1 MRHVANGTTRAGA
14 TSPAARLRALVACSH
29 PGPTAVVTVL
39 AGLLAIAAG
48 IGVDRVVLVAG
59 AVLLGQLSVGWS
71 NDAIDAR
78 RDIATGRRDK
88 PIAAGSI
95 SRVAVGTA
103 AGISLGLA
111 LVISAVIGWEFC
123 LAHGIALASAWAYNA
138 WLKSSP
144 ASVVP
149 FAISFGILPSIAT
162 LAAPVPAVAPWWQSA
177 AGALLGI
184 AVHLTNVL
192 PDLADDEATGVRGLG
207 HRLGATPSAIVAFVA
222 VIAGTVVVFIGSAGS
237 TPMVVALVASVSVV
251 VCAAAGLVRALRQP
265 DRAVFRLVMA
275 SGLILAAQLVVTAF
289 AA

>member
-1 MRHVANGTTRAGA
+1 MRHVADGTTRVGTTSLA
-14 TSPAARLRALVACSH
+14 TRARALVACSH
-29 PGPTAVVTVL
+29 PGPTAFVTIL
-39 AGLLAIAAG
+39 AGLLAVAAG
-48 IGVDRVVLVAG
+48 IGADRVALTAA

-103 AGISLGLA
+103 AGVSLALA
-111 LVISAVIGWEFC
+111 LVLSAVIGWQFC
-123 LAHGIALASAWAYNA
+123 LAHGVALASAWAYNA

-149 FAISFGILPSIAT
+149 FAISFGILPSLAT
-162 LAAPVPAVAPWWQSA
+162 LAAPVPVVAPWWQSV

-192 PDLADDEATGVRGLG
+192 PDLEDDEATGVRGLG

-222 VIAGTVVVFIGSAGS
+222 VIAGTVVVVIGSAGT
-237 TPMVVALVASVSVV
+237 TPVVVALVASVSVLA
-251 VCAAAGLVRALRQP
+251 CAAAGLVRALRRP
-265 DRAVFRLVMA
+265 DRVVFRLVMA
-275 SGLILAAQLVVTAF
+275 AGLILAAQLVVTAF